1 MVSDFSNLGLPP
13 ALHASLSRATT
24 SLPVVT
30 RVDQIRGMPR
40 AEAGR
45 YYPVR
50 VTGIATYVD
59 PAWSM
64 LFLEDG
70 ATGIF
75 VSLTG
80 SEKAVRAGDRLE
92 VSGWTGPGTL
102 RPKFS
107 AVVSRPRTGRAAPAP
122 AVSSER
128 LMTGAEDSQWVQVR
142 GVVRA
147 MTRRT
152 STNSCCS

>member
-1 MVSDFSNLGLPP
+1 GYCVRMM
-13 ALHASLSRATT
+13 
-24 SLPVVT
+24 
-30 RVDQIRGMPR
+30 RGD
-40 AEAGR
+40 EAAR

-80 SEKAVRAGDRLE
+80 SENAVRAGARREL
-92 VSGWTGPGTL
+92 SGWTGPGNFAPEIL
-102 RPKFS
+102 RPSFR
-107 AVVSRPRTGRAAPAP
+107 VLGPGELPPAP
-122 AVSSER
+122 AVAPQPPK
-128 LMTGAEDSQWVQVR
+128 TGP
-142 GVVRA
+142 
-147 MTRRT
+147 
-152 STNSCCS
+152 